1 MFRHGEDFELVEDV
15 ATLDA
20 DALDTLL
27 ASSYG
32 QQMFDGGETK
42 GAIRGDYIA
51 ELASRSPKVY
61 LATSGPNAEYAAC
74 AIVTECLAGSEV
86 PYLCKFA
93 VSEAAQ
99 GTGVADAL
107 WSRVKAEHADGL
119 YWRSHAHSPINPWFF
134 QVNIYIYPFVIT
146 ERYDIVSPLTI
157 IPSPPLSPS
166 ARKVHTVLMST
177 PPTSLQHHRGPS
189 FGMEAVIFRTAP
201 CRPGSRPRWREAD
214 PSTATPRSKQNVLC
228 YNTVPRILIYV

>member
-146 ERYDIVSPLTI
+146 ERYDKYCISPHHHPF
-157 IPSPPLSPS
+157 PSSFSQRAEGTYRADVDAPDV
-166 ARKVHTVLMST
+166 AAT
-177 PPTSLQHHRGPS
+177 PPWTVFWYGSGDLSDGTMQTRVEAAMARGRS
-189 FGMEAVIFRTAP
+189 FYSDAEV
-201 CRPGSRPRWREAD
+201 
-214 PSTATPRSKQNVLC
+214 
-228 YNTVPRILIYV
+228 